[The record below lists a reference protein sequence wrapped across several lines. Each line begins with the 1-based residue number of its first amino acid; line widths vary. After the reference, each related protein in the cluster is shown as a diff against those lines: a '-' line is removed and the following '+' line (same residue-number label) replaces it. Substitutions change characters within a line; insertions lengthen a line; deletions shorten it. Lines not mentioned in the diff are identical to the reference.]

1 MRKIIKEI
9 YEKKK
14 ETELG
19 GGRKIKEESE
29 EENKDKKE

>member
-14 ETELG
+14 ETEWG
-19 GGRKIKEESE
+19 GEKIKEESE
-29 EENKDKKE
+29 KENKECKGR